1 MKKICILLCLCI
13 LSLSL
18 TSCIVSNEDVST
30 EVLENYASTYKEKM
44 LALDPT
50 LNIDESTLMAQ
61 NGDYVKTYSV
71 STSNAKSIGV
81 WLTII
86 SPKKAKLDIEVDA
99 FKENWTSEYITL
111 FVRFISELSNY
122 NLQSDKVLDACE
134 RVYRSKEDYAFNMNA
149 RISQYTTNDDVAF
162 YYREEFRIDLIS
174 KKT

>member
-1 MKKICILLCLCI
+1 MKAACIILCLCI
-13 LSLSL
+13 LSLSF
-18 TSCIVSNEDVST
+18 TSCVVSNEDVST
-30 EVLENYASTYKEKM
+30 EVLENYASTYKKKM

-50 LNIDESTLMAQ
+50 LDIDESTLMAQ

-86 SPKKAKLDIEVDA
+86 SPKKAKLAIIIGD
-99 FKENWTSEYITL
+99 FKENWNSEYITL
-111 FVRFISELSNY
+111 FVRFISGLSNY
-122 NLQSDKVLDACE
+122 NLQSDKVLAACE
-134 RVYRSKEDYAFNMNA
+134 RVYRSKEDYLFNTNA
-149 RISQYTTNDDVAF
+149 RISQDDNYDDVTF